1 MMKRPVERNSTRCVK
16 PKRASEQR
24 HNTNKKAD
32 SNQMTIVRKMET
44 KMKKATK
51 TVSIKMKTKTR
62 KATITSDIIWFV

>member
-1 MMKRPVERNSTRCVK
+1 MTRKLEIKSLAKCGRPRLDSALKRITS
-16 PKRASEQR
+16 
-24 HNTNKKAD
+24 KKAD
-32 SNQMTIVRKMET
+32 SNQMTIVRKMEK